1 MIIYKYEDLNISIL
15 YFFKLIKNINKNQDN
30 INFNNDK
37 SNIFSL
43 CFTFIRNVK

>member
-1 MIIYKYEDLNISIL
+1 MKDLNISIL
-15 YFFKLIKNINKNQDN
+15 YFFKLIKKYNKNQDN

-43 CFTFIRNVK
+43 GFTFIRNVK